1 MPGLKCCA
9 PMQSVAAMSVTP
21 VRSTRATVG
30 AVTPQRPHTGTPAAP
45 VATPD
50 TPHVFYVSGD
60 ASFWAQSPA
69 QARSAPSPLDQ
80 LQAVAVALASMRDY
94 EHPHRQ
100 ITSGM
105 IHQSPPAYIKSQQ
118 PAGGAVAGALPG
130 GVARFAR
137 SSVSVSNRRTV
148 RSRRFL
154 PSLPPSDGT
163 SHVTTTRTR
172 PAAAQRSLLRLAAPS
187 GTFAPVGSPLS
198 STRSASSMSSFGS
211 SASGWLDSP
220 NTASGMAMYA
230 VGGASGPSPTMSV
243 FSREETATPPVSRP
257 RPPSVTPLRPESPQG
272 QLYAR
277 SRANKRKMYDDD
289 DDSGADEGG
298 YSPFVQLDLDTRP
311 AGFARQPKRRRA
323 AGGAAT
329 RANSSAFNTPR
340 RPRASSA
347 SSAGSRPRSAAS
359 GRKGKKRGG
368 ARAASPASTV
378 ASAADSID
386 DGAKVVTKG
395 PWTKS
400 EDALLKRMVARQ
412 GARNWREI
420 ASKMRGRV
428 AKQCR
433 ERWHHHLCPG
443 IKKTA
448 WEVWEDQII
457 VDTQARVG
465 NRWAEMAKLLPG
477 RTDNSIKNRW
487 NSSLRRLVQNGQL
500 TPAASATT
508 AAAPAKRGS
517 APTARRSRNRSR
529 QRS

>member
-1 MPGLKCCA
+1 
-9 PMQSVAAMSVTP
+9 MQSVAAMNVTP
-21 VRSTRATVG
+21 VRSTCATVG
-30 AVTPQRPHTGTPAAP
+30 AATPQRPHTGTPAAP

-118 PAGGAVAGALPG
+118 PAGGAVA
-130 GVARFAR
+130 
-137 SSVSVSNRRTV
+137 
-148 RSRRFL
+148 
-154 PSLPPSDGT
+154 DGT
-163 SHVTTTRTR
+163 ANVTTTRTR

-277 SRANKRKMYDDD
+277 SRANKRKIYDDD

>member
-1 MPGLKCCA
+1 
-9 PMQSVAAMSVTP
+9 MQSVAAMNVTP
-21 VRSTRATVG
+21 VRSTCATVG
-30 AVTPQRPHTGTPAAP
+30 AATPQRPHTGTPAAP

-118 PAGGAVAGALPG
+118 PAGGAVA
-130 GVARFAR
+130 
-137 SSVSVSNRRTV
+137 
-148 RSRRFL
+148 
-154 PSLPPSDGT
+154 DGT

-277 SRANKRKMYDDD
+277 SRANKRKIYDDD

>member
-1 MPGLKCCA
+1 
-9 PMQSVAAMSVTP
+9 MQSVAAMNVTP
-21 VRSTRATVG
+21 VRSTCATVG
-30 AVTPQRPHTGTPAAP
+30 AATPQRPHTGTPAAP

-118 PAGGAVAGALPG
+118 PAGGAVA
-130 GVARFAR
+130 
-137 SSVSVSNRRTV
+137 
-148 RSRRFL
+148 
-154 PSLPPSDGT
+154 DGT
-163 SHVTTTRTR
+163 CHVTTTRTR

-277 SRANKRKMYDDD
+277 SRANKRKIYDDD
-289 DDSGADEGG
+289 DDSGADEGS

-359 GRKGKKRGG
+359 GRKGKKKGG

-448 WEVWEDQII
+448 WEAWEDQII

-500 TPAASATT
+500 TPVASATT